1 MTSKTIKIVIGWIC
15 KRSPITRGIT
25 KSPWRSCT
33 ANQTMTNLTAIKV
46 ESWNAM
52 IKPGKKAIN
61 GPIYGMIHN
70 NPAEIAKTLANSNP
84 ISKKQ
89 TQ

>member
-1 MTSKTIKIVIGWIC
+1 
-15 KRSPITRGIT
+15 
-25 KSPWRSCT
+25 
-33 ANQTMTNLTAIKV
+33 MTNLTAIKV

-61 GPIYGMIHN
+61 GPIYGIIHN